1 MRSCLN
7 FIQKQLPTIENSPI
21 FLKFGSYKHF
31 LQMITKELISPR
43 SIVVIGGSDDT
54 TKPGGN
60 ALKNLLATGYKG
72 ELRVVNPKS
81 EYVQGIK
88 AYRSAEELPQT
99 DCAILAIPAKL
110 CPGTVEV
117 LCRDKGCK
125 AVIIFSAGFHEDGPE
140 GAELERQ
147 ITETADKYGASL
159 IGPNC
164 IGVIT
169 NHYAGVFTRPI
180 TNLSPDGV
188 DIISGSGAT
197 VVFIMEAAVKHG
209 IKFSHVFSV
218 GNSAQIGVEDVLK
231 YLDETYVPGES
242 SPVKLLYIESINNPQ
257 MLLKHAS
264 SLIRKGA
271 RIAAIKAGY
280 SDTGSRAA
288 SSHTGA
294 LASPDA
300 AVGALFRKAGIIR
313 VYSRTELVNMA
324 SILSV
329 PKPKGNNIAIITHAG
344 GPAVMLTDVLSSNG
358 VNIPHLS
365 GRKAEELLAK
375 LYPGSSVANP
385 IDFLATGT
393 AAQLGEIIDAC
404 NNDFD
409 NIDAMAVIFGSPG
422 LTDVTD
428 VYKLLLEKIAAT
440 RKPIY
445 PILTSIINAKEAIA
459 TFQKMGGISFNE
471 EVAFGKAFV
480 EMTGTPVPEDVSEM
494 PEIDIPAVRSII
506 DSAPDGYLHPAQ
518 VQQLLDAAGIA
529 RAKECVAATLEEALE
544 AVREIGYPIAMKV
557 IGPVHKTDVGGV
569 ALDIKDDAAMAAEF
583 NRMIHIKD
591 TTAILLQPMLKG
603 TEIFTGAK
611 REGDF
616 GTLVMCGLG
625 GIFIEALK
633 DVTSELAP
641 VSAENAEKMI
651 RRIKGSGIMKGIR
664 GMEGVNIP
672 QFAETV
678 SRVSALCIAAPEIAE
693 MDLNPLLGNG
703 SGVTAVDARIRIE
716 K

>member
-1 MRSCLN
+1 
-7 FIQKQLPTIENSPI
+7 
-21 FLKFGSYKHF
+21 
-31 LQMITKELISPR
+31 MITKELISPR
-43 SIVVIGGSDDT
+43 SIVVVGGSDDT

-60 ALKNLLATGYKG
+60 ALRNLIVTGYKG
-72 ELRVVNPKS
+72 ELRVVNPKNDT
-81 EYVQGIK
+81 VQGIK
-88 AYRSAEELPQT
+88 AYRSVEDLPQT

-110 CPGTVEV
+110 CPGTVET
-117 LCRDKGCK
+117 LCREKGCR

-147 ITETADKYGASL
+147 ITETVNRYGASL

-164 IGVIT
+164 IGAIT
-169 NHYAGVFTRPI
+169 NHYAGVFTHPI
-180 TNLSPDGV
+180 SNLSPDGV

-231 YLDETYVPGES
+231 YLDETYEPGVS

-264 SLIRKGA
+264 SLVRKGA

-280 SDTGSRAA
+280 SEAGSRAA

-300 AVGALFRKAGIIR
+300 AVSALFRKAGIIR

-324 SILSV
+324 SILSM
-329 PKPKGNNIAIITHAG
+329 PRPKGKNIAIITHAG

-358 VNIPHLS
+358 INIPHLS
-365 GRKAEELLAK
+365 GRKADELLAK
-375 LYPGSSVANP
+375 LFPGSSVANP

-409 NIDAMAVIFGSPG
+409 EVDAMAVIFGSPG

-428 VYKLLLEKIAAT
+428 VYKLMLEKIKTT

-445 PILTSIINAKEAIA
+445 PILTSVVNAEEAIA
-459 TFQKMGGISFNE
+459 TFQQMGGISFSE
-471 EVAFGKAFV
+471 EAAFGKAFV
-480 EMTGTPVPEDVSEM
+480 EMLGTPTPEEDPQL
-494 PEIDIPAVRSII
+494 PEIDTEQIRSII
-506 DSAPDGYLHPAQ
+506 DSAEDGYLHPDK
-518 VQQLLDAAGIA
+518 VSLLLDAAGIP
-529 RAKECVAATLEEALE
+529 RAKEFVAATPQEALS
-544 AVREIGYPIAMKV
+544 AAKEIGYPIVMKV

-569 ALDIKDDAAMAAEF
+569 SLDIKDDARLVAELE
-583 NRMIHIKD
+583 RMMQIPQA
-591 TTAILLQPMLKG
+591 TSVLLQPMLKG
-603 TEIFTGAK
+603 TEVFIGAK
-611 REGDF
+611 REGGF
-616 GTLVMCGLG
+616 GHMVLCGLG

-633 DVTSELAP
+633 DVASELAP
-641 VSAENAEKMI
+641 VSTHTAVRMI
-651 RRIKGSGIMKGIR
+651 SGLRSYKIIQGTR
-664 GMEGVNIP
+664 GTGGVNEEL
-672 QFAETV
+672 FAQAVTK
-678 SRVSALCIAAPEIAE
+678 VSALCMAAPEIAE
-693 MDLNPLLGNG
+693 MDINPLLGNK
-703 SGVTAVDARIRIE
+703 SSLTAVDARIRIE

>member
-1 MRSCLN
+1 
-7 FIQKQLPTIENSPI
+7 
-21 FLKFGSYKHF
+21 
-31 LQMITKELISPR
+31 MITKELISPQ
-43 SIVVIGGSDDT
+43 SIVVVGGSDDT
-54 TKPGGN
+54 SKPGGN
-60 ALKNLLATGYKG
+60 ALKNLLDTGYKG
-72 ELRVVNPKS
+72 TLRVVNPKS

-88 AYRSAEELPQT
+88 TYKSAEELPQT
-99 DCAILAIPAKL
+99 DCAILAIPAKM
-110 CPGTVEV
+110 CPATVET

-125 AVIIFSAGFHEDGPE
+125 AVIIFSAGFHEDGPQ

-147 ITETADKYGASL
+147 ITETVNRYGASL

-164 IGVIT
+164 IGAIT
-169 NHYAGVFTRPI
+169 NHYAGVFTRPVS
-180 TNLSPDGV
+180 NLSPEGV

-218 GNSAQIGVEDVLK
+218 GNSAQIGVEEVLK
-231 YLDETYVPGES
+231 YMDETYVPGVS

-257 MLLKHAS
+257 MLLKHAQ

-280 SDTGSRAA
+280 SEAGSRAA

-294 LASPDA
+294 LASPDT
-300 AVGALFRKAGIIR
+300 AVSALLRKAGIIR

-324 SILSV
+324 SILSM
-329 PKPKGNNIAIITHAG
+329 PKPKGNNIAVITHAG
-344 GPAVMLTDVLSSNG
+344 GPAVMLTDILSSNG

-365 GRKAEELLAK
+365 GRKADELLAK

-409 NIDAMAVIFGSPG
+409 EIDAMAVIFGSPG

-428 VYKLLLEKIAAT
+428 VYELLLEKIAT
-440 RKPIY
+440 TKKPIY
-445 PILTSIINAKEAIA
+445 PILTSVINAEDAIE
-459 TFQKMGGISFNE
+459 TFQRAGGISFNE

-480 EMTGTPVPEDVSEM
+480 DMTATPYPEE
-494 PEIDIPAVRSII
+494 EIVLPQINTAAIRNVI
-506 DSAPDGYLHPAQ
+506 DSSPDGYLHPTQ

-529 RAKECVAATLEEALE
+529 RAKECVASTLDEAMA
-544 AVREIGYPIAMKV
+544 AVKETGYPVAMKV

-569 ALDIKDDAAMAAEF
+569 VLNVNDDETMKAEF
-583 NRMIHIKD
+583 CRMMQIKD
-591 TTAILLQPMLKG
+591 TTSILLQPMLSG
-603 TEIFTGAK
+603 TEIFIGAK
-611 REGDF
+611 KEGDF

-633 DVTSELAP
+633 DVASELAP
-641 VSAENAEKMI
+641 VSTANAEKMI
-651 RRIKGSGIMKGIR
+651 ARLKGYGIIKGIR

-672 QFAETV
+672 LFAEMV

-693 MDLNPLLGNG
+693 MDINPLLGNSKG
-703 SGVTAVDARIRIE
+703 LTAVDARIRI
-716 K
+716 KK